1 MEEGL
6 CSCSQLKVQ
15 REKFLEDP
23 SATKN
28 KYNTENDSLL
38 FSRNSHDHSIA
49 ARCMDLCVWDCLW
62 LVSVA
67 GLWNREY

>member
-49 ARCMDLCVWDCLW
+49 ARCMDLCV
-62 LVSVA
+62 
-67 GLWNREY
+67 